1 MEANSQIMS
10 IAMLG
15 DSLKR
20 MEGGDKV
27 ILITAANK
35 YNTAKRTNGDIGTAY
50 YELFNVIKML
60 GDKYGF
66 NALEGNVDVQAV
78 IDGFAAKVEQGMNTI
93 TGQTSYTCNFRS
105 LDEANRWLAGQS
117 NIVIKRMS
125 AATSGAGHQIIGLTL
140 EYVASEQPLRRKY
153 QLTAFNKTRLY
164 AKSKPEKVIR
174 QWQEKNPHLT
184 CVNYVKKDWAFR
196 LLGGNVG
203 YFRII
208 NEKYILLYAFNC
220 Q

>member
-1 MEANSQIMS
+1 MEANSQTMF
-10 IAMLG
+10 IAKLG

-20 MEGGDKV
+20 MESSDKV

-35 YNTAKRTNGDIGTAY
+35 YNTAKRSNGNIGTAY
-50 YELFNVIKML
+50 NELLNVIKMM

-66 NALEGNVDVQAV
+66 NVFEGNSDVQAV

-93 TGQTSYTCNFRS
+93 TGQTSYTCNFRN

-125 AATSGAGHQIIGLTL
+125 VATSGAGHQITGLTL
-140 EYVASEQPLRRKY
+140 EYMASEQPLKRKY
-153 QLTAFNKTRLY
+153 QLTTFNKTRLY

-174 QWQEKNPHLT
+174 RWQEKNPQFA

-196 LLGGNVG
+196 LWGGRVG